1 MSVRAVEWKLP
12 YTWGKAIEITE
23 DKVINLR
30 LRDENNLIIWDE
42 WDNEIYVDLQLP
54 NEITPTD
61 AFPVWITTGR
71 VIIDNWWDST
81 GTLICAKTTS
91 GDNIKVF
98 YADNGKLYVDNW
110 TGLFTQVYLKPEV
123 DALLQQLR
131 TYVDTEL
138 AKKQDKLIAWDNIE
152 IASDGKTISAIL
164 PPLSRFLSLW
174 DCNTWEPI
182 SFPASIPFEY
192 ETWDHYLVSTVD
204 NTTNYRPDWT
214 EWDGVAS
221 TTVETSVVAE
231 WDMYIYDGIRWL
243 LQHNQPWGWGSVIS
257 VNWQTWVVTLDA
269 DDISDST
276 TTNKF
281 VTATDKTTWSGKVAV
296 STDTGNE
303 LSSWAKIWLWT
314 TADFSSIVTPDSNT
328 MYIQYTSSWG
338 WGWTPDASRTILY
351 YEFEQNLDDSSWN
364 SHNISSWSSYTYD
377 SVWGQYVLKDSWSI
391 NLNPTPSWLN
401 TIWTWDYT
409 VAFWLYPVIPT
420 NVSNREPMVLSISN
434 NQLSGGYAWPGIF
447 FDYYNNDSTGG
458 KIRWR
463 DYRNDDQWINWEVWW
478 VCANLVNWWHHLVMT
493 RRSWTVYC
501 YIDTVEVCDFSS
513 STNINNCNSS
523 YLLWW
528 ASNRSPQWWG
538 ASWAMMDKFIVEK
551 VWWTAQEVSDYYN
564 QTKSIYWIS

>member
-1 MSVRAVEWKLP
+1 MTVRAVEWKLP

-98 YADNGKLYVDNW
+98 YADDGKLYVDNW
-110 TGLFTQVYLKPEV
+110 TGIFTQVYLKPEV
-123 DALLQQLR
+123 DVLLQQLR

-174 DCNTWEPI
+174 DCSTWEPI

-221 TTVETSVVAE
+221 TTVETSIVAE

-269 DDISDST
+269 DDISDSR

-281 VTATDKTTWSGKVAV
+281 VTASDKTTWDGKQDALTLPATPTQWNLVTWWANNKSLVDWWAIPIGVPSGWTDGQVVGKV
-296 STDTGNE
+296 
-303 LSSWAKIWLWT
+303 
-314 TADFSSIVTPDSNT
+314 
-328 MYIQYTSSWG
+328 
-338 WGWTPDASRTILY
+338 
-351 YEFEQNLDDSSWN
+351 
-364 SHNISSWSSYTYD
+364 SWSAA
-377 SVWGQYVLKDSWSI
+377 W
-391 NLNPTPSWLN
+391 
-401 TIWTWDYT
+401 
-409 VAFWLYPVIPT
+409 T
-420 NVSNREPMVLSISN
+420 NV
-434 NQLSGGYAWPGIF
+434 Y
-447 FDYYNNDSTGG
+447 ST
-458 KIRWR
+458 I
-463 DYRNDDQWINWEVWW
+463 
-478 VCANLVNWWHHLVMT
+478 
-493 RRSWTVYC
+493 TV
-501 YIDTVEVCDFSS
+501 TLTSAGWSS
-513 STNINNCNSS
+513 STQTVTATGVT
-523 YLLWW
+523 
-528 ASNRSPQWWG
+528 ASNTVIVSP
-538 ASWAMMDKFIVEK
+538 APANIDDYATNK
-551 VWWTAQEVSDYYN
+551 VYCSAQGSNSLTFSCTDTPTGDIDVN
-564 QTKSIYWIS
+564 VVIMN